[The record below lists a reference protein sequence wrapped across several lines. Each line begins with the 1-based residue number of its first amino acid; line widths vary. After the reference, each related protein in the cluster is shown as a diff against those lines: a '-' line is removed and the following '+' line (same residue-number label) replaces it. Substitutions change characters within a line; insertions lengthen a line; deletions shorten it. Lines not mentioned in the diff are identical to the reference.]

1 MQRAA
6 DWKGGLPA
14 QPILTYRMPADA
26 DLPRTPHL
34 GSRFRRRAAP
44 PPRSRPGLPRRH
56 RHHPELL
63 HRGGTG
69 RLPSRRRRL
78 RRQRH
83 VLLWRQRLHHRH
95 RHEGHQRPHD
105 HRRRR
110 RGHDQRRQQ
119 RAGVHGGLGIAFTL
133 QNLTIADGR
142 DAGSGGGIA
151 NDGTTTA
158 THCTFSGN
166 TGGAGGALYNT
177 GTLTLTDS
185 TLTGNGTT
193 AGGNGGA
200 IYSNGTLT
208 VSRGTIRG
216 NTAAGGG
223 NGGGIY
229 NMNTLTIANSTIAG
243 NGAPAGDGG
252 GLYHD
257 SDDGTVVNST
267 ISGNSAGIDGA
278 NVFLNGEATFTNTIV
293 AGTPGANCNISF
305 PPNDGGH
312 NIDDGATCRFTGSGC
327 SDASGTSFCDTNRL
341 LDPAGPANNGGPT
354 QTIALLAGSPAIDH
368 GDPDA
373 CADALVG
380 GVDQRGVSRPAGQC
394 DVGAFEVGALPTTTT
409 VTTTTTST
417 TTTSTTM
424 STTTSTTSTS
434 TVPGSCD
441 APPAPTFV
449 SIDCRLDALIA
460 QVQAATDLGRTQHS
474 MLASLTKAR
483 ERKVSAEGLAATKK
497 KQGTHRLKA
506 AIRKMTSFGFRV
518 RSLVARHLVPAA
530 TRQSLESQGTSIR
543 TDMKTLLRT
552 L

>member
-1 MQRAA
+1 VLTTSSLMLTARARRISGLA
-6 DWKGGLPA
+6 FAVALLLPA
-14 QPILTYRMPADA
+14 AA
-26 DLPRTPHL
+26 
-34 GSRFRRRAAP
+34 RAC
-44 PPRSRPGLPRRH
+44 LV
-56 RHHPELL
+56 
-63 HRGGTG
+63 GTG
-69 RLPSRRRRL
+69 TAPSCTEAALDACLP
-78 RRQRH
+78 
-83 VLLWRQRLHHRH
+83 
-95 RHEGHQRPHD
+95 P
-105 HRRRR
+105 
-110 RGHDQRRQQ
+110 
-119 RAGVHGGLGIAFTL
+119 AGGFDGNVTFSCGGSASITVTSTKDISAPTTIDGGGVITISGGNSVQVFTVDTGIAFTL

-142 DAGSGGGIA
+142 AGSGGGIA

-166 TGGAGGALYNT
+166 GTTAGGNGGALYNT

-185 TLTGNGTT
+185 TLSGNGTT
-193 AGGNGGA
+193 GGGNGGA
-200 IYSNGTLT
+200 IYSTGTLT
-208 VSRGTIRG
+208 VSRCTIRG

-229 NMNTLTIANSTIAG
+229 NTGTLTIANSTIAG
-243 NGAPAGDGG
+243 NGATTGDGG
-252 GLYHD
+252 GLYHN
-257 SDDGTVVNST
+257 SDEGTVVNCT

-278 NVFLNGEATFTNTIV
+278 NVFLNGDATFTNTIV
-293 AGTPGANCNISF
+293 AGTPGANCNDFS
-305 PPNDGGH
+305 PSDGGH

-327 SDASGTSFCDTNRL
+327 SDTSGTSFCDTNPL
-341 LDPAGPANNGGPT
+341 LASAEPANNGGPT
-354 QTIALLAGSPAIDH
+354 QTIALLVGSPAIDH

-373 CADALVG
+373 CAAAPVD

-394 DVGAFEVGALPTTTT
+394 DVGAFEGEVLPTTTT
-409 VTTTTTST
+409 VTTTTTT
-417 TTTSTTM
+417 TATTSTTTL
-424 STTTSTTSTS
+424 TTTTS
-434 TVPGSCD
+434 TVPGSCE

-483 ERKVSAEGLAATKK
+483 DQKVSAEGLPAAKK
-497 KQGTHRLKA
+497 KQAKHRLKA

-543 TDMKTLLRT
+543 TDMKTLLQT

>member
-1 MQRAA
+1 MLTARARRISGLA
-6 DWKGGLPA
+6 FAVTLLLPA
-14 QPILTYRMPADA
+14 AA
-26 DLPRTPHL
+26 
-34 GSRFRRRAAP
+34 RAC
-44 PPRSRPGLPRRH
+44 LV
-56 RHHPELL
+56 
-63 HRGGTG
+63 GTG
-69 RLPSRRRRL
+69 TAPSCTEAALDTCLP
-78 RRQRH
+78 
-83 VLLWRQRLHHRH
+83 
-95 RHEGHQRPHD
+95 
-105 HRRRR
+105 
-110 RGHDQRRQQ
+110 
-119 RAGVHGGLGIAFTL
+119 AGGGFDGSVTFSCGGSASITVTGTKDISAPTTIDGGGVVTISGGNSVQVFTVDSGIAFTL

-151 NDGTTTA
+151 NDGSTTA

-166 TGGAGGALYNT
+166 GTTAGGNGGALYNT

-208 VSRGTIRG
+208 VSRCTIRG

-229 NMNTLTIANSTIAG
+229 NMGTLTIANSTIAG
-243 NGAPAGDGG
+243 NGAPNGDGG
-252 GLYHD
+252 ALYHD
-257 SDDGTVVNST
+257 SDDGTVVNCT

-278 NVFLNGEATFTNTIV
+278 NVFLSGDATFTNTIV
-293 AGTPGANCNISF
+293 AGTPDANSNISS

-327 SDASGTSFCDTNRL
+327 ADTSGTSFCDTNPL

-373 CADALVG
+373 CAAAPVG
-380 GVDQRGVSRPAGQC
+380 GVDQRGVSRPAGHC
-394 DVGAFEVGALPTTTT
+394 DVGAFEVEALPTTTT
-409 VTTTTTST
+409 VTSTTTTTTST
-417 TTTSTTM
+417 TTA
-424 STTTSTTSTS
+424 STTTASIATTTTTTTTTT

-441 APPAPTFV
+441 VSPAPTFV

-460 QVQAATDLGRTQHS
+460 QVKAATDLGRTQHS

-483 ERKVSAEGLAATKK
+483 DRKVSAEGLAATKK
-497 KQGTHRLKA
+497 KQATHRLKA

-530 TRQSLESQGTSIR
+530 TRKSLESQGTSIR
-543 TDMKTLLRT
+543 DDMKTLLRT

>member
-1 MQRAA
+1 MMTSRARRISGLA
-6 DWKGGLPA
+6 FAVALLLLPA
-14 QPILTYRMPADA
+14 AA
-26 DLPRTPHL
+26 
-34 GSRFRRRAAP
+34 RAC
-44 PPRSRPGLPRRH
+44 LV
-56 RHHPELL
+56 
-63 HRGGTG
+63 GTG
-69 RLPSRRRRL
+69 TAPSCTEAALDTCLP
-78 RRQRH
+78 
-83 VLLWRQRLHHRH
+83 
-95 RHEGHQRPHD
+95 
-105 HRRRR
+105 
-110 RGHDQRRQQ
+110 
-119 RAGVHGGLGIAFTL
+119 AGGGFDGSVTFSCGGSASITVTGTKDISAPTTIDGGGVVTISGGNSVQVFTVDSGIAFTL

-151 NDGTTTA
+151 NDGTATA

-166 TGGAGGALYNT
+166 GTTAGGNGGALYNT

-208 VSRGTIRG
+208 VSRCTIRG

-243 NGAPAGDGG
+243 NGAPTGDGG

-278 NVFLNGEATFTNTIV
+278 NVFLNGDATFTNTIV
-293 AGTPGANCNISF
+293 AGTPGANCNTGF
-305 PPNDGGH
+305 APNDGGH

-327 SDASGTSFCDTNRL
+327 ADTSGSSFCDTNPL

-373 CADALVG
+373 CADAPVD

-409 VTTTTTST
+409 VTTATSTTTTST
-417 TTTSTTM
+417 TTTSTTTTTT
-424 STTTSTTSTS
+424 TTTSTTTTS

-460 QVQAATDLGRTQHS
+460 QVEAATDLGRTRHS

-483 ERKVSAEGLAATKK
+483 DRKVSAEGLAATNK
-497 KQGTHRLKA
+497 KQATHRLKA

-530 TRQSLESQGTSIR
+530 TRHSLESLGTSIR

>member
-1 MQRAA
+1 MLTARARRISGLA
-6 DWKGGLPA
+6 FAVALLLLPA
-14 QPILTYRMPADA
+14 AA
-26 DLPRTPHL
+26 
-34 GSRFRRRAAP
+34 RAC
-44 PPRSRPGLPRRH
+44 LV
-56 RHHPELL
+56 
-63 HRGGTG
+63 GTG
-69 RLPSRRRRL
+69 TAPSCTEAALDACLP
-78 RRQRH
+78 
-83 VLLWRQRLHHRH
+83 
-95 RHEGHQRPHD
+95 
-105 HRRRR
+105 
-110 RGHDQRRQQ
+110 
-119 RAGVHGGLGIAFTL
+119 AGGGFDGSVTFSCGGSASITVTGTKDISAPTTIDGGGVVTISGGNSVQVFTVDSGIAFTL

-166 TGGAGGALYNT
+166 STTAGGNGGALYNT

-208 VSRGTIRG
+208 VSRCTVRG

-229 NMNTLTIANSTIAG
+229 NMGTLTIANSTIAG
-243 NGAPAGDGG
+243 NGAPTGDGG

-257 SDDGTVVNST
+257 SDDGTVVNCT

-278 NVFLNGEATFTNTIV
+278 NVFLSGDATFTNTIV
-293 AGTPGANCNISF
+293 AGTPDANCNIGS

-327 SDASGTSFCDTNRL
+327 ADTSGTSFCDTNPV

-373 CADALVG
+373 CAGAPVD

-394 DVGAFEVGALPTTTT
+394 DVGAFEGGAALPTTTT
-409 VTTTTTST
+409 IVTTTTTT
-417 TTTSTTM
+417 GTMRTTTSTTP
-424 STTTSTTSTS
+424 TTTTTTT

-441 APPAPTFV
+441 VPRAPTFV

-483 ERKVSAEGLAATKK
+483 DRKVSAEGLPATKK
-497 KQGTHRLKA
+497 KQATHRLKA

-530 TRQSLESQGTSIR
+530 TRQALEFQGTSIR